1 MRGIIKNAMLL
12 AIRQEWIDK
21 KPYLAA
27 DFGQFKDMIEPDSVT
42 EERGYTDQ
50 EIILKKQK
58 KS

>member
-21 KPYLAA
+21 KTYLAA

-50 EIILKKQK
+50 EMILKKQK